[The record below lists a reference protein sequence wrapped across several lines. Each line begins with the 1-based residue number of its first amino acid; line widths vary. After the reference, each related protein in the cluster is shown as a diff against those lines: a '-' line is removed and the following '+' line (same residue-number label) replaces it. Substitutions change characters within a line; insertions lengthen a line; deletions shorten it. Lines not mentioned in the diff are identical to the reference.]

1 MSQRYCDWCL
11 RLDSP
16 VRVFALPSNAITGV
30 GHGVYCSV
38 RCRDAHAESN
48 RQRWL
53 WQQARDA
60 NAAVKGESQ

>member
-11 RLDSP
+11 RLDVSVYCLTTP
-16 VRVFALPSNAITGV
+16 D

-38 RCRDAHAESN
+38 RCCDAHAESA
-48 RQRWL
+48 RQDFL

-60 NAAVKGESQ
+60 NAKGARQ